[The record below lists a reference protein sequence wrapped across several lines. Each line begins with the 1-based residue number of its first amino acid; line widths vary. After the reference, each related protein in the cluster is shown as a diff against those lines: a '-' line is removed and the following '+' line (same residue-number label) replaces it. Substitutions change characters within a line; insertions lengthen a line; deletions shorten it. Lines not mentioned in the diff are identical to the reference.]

1 MKIIIAITMV
11 CAALLLIYG
20 IVDEIKIRKRNKK

>member
-1 MKIIIAITMV
+1 MKGLIALTMI
-11 CAALLLIYG
+11 CATLLLIYG